1 MKLNKLAIIVM
12 MAGGMSCVAARAIP
26 VDASATLNVGAP
38 LTFTHT
44 LTAVEGLTAGGEVYR
59 IADGVISANQEMK
72 MIRLSWDR
80 AVNPLYNNNVDV
92 SSDGTQG
99 MYALMKGSTH
109 DIPVFIHY
117 DAGQVILD
125 HIDNTGI
132 DIYPSLKHAT
142 RFNYFIAIFGFDS
155 LHGLE
160 SGQYKLAMLADVV
173 VA

>member
-80 AVNPLYNNNVDV
+80 AVNPLYKDV
-92 SSDGTQG
+92 SSDGAQG
-99 MYALMKGSTH
+99 MDALMKGSTH
-109 DIPVFIHY
+109 DIPVRIYY
-117 DAGQVILD
+117 DADQVISDL
-125 HIDNTGI
+125 IDNTGI

-142 RFNYFIAIFGFDS
+142 RFNYFIAILGFDS

>member
-1 MKLNKLAIIVM
+1 
-12 MAGGMSCVAARAIP
+12 
-26 VDASATLNVGAP
+26 
-38 LTFTHT
+38 
-44 LTAVEGLTAGGEVYR
+44 
-59 IADGVISANQEMK
+59 MK

-80 AVNPLYNNNVDV
+80 AVNPLYNNVDV
-92 SSDGTQG
+92 SSDGAQG

-109 DIPVFIHY
+109 DIPVFIYY
-117 DAGQVILD
+117 DAGQVISDL
-125 HIDNTGI
+125 IDNTGI

-142 RFNYFIAIFGFDS
+142 RFNYLIAIFGFDS